1 MKTKKKSPVRKPG
14 NSKSN
19 LNDISLLAQ
28 RKRLLERLREKP
40 ITTIEA
46 REQLNILMPAAR
58 IFELRKNYGL
68 NIITLWTKDC
78 TSQGK
83 PHRVARYVLI
93 PEEDALGSADN
104 D

>member
-1 MKTKKKSPVRKPG
+1 MKNKKKNPAPKQLG
-14 NSKSN
+14 NPKCN
-19 LNDISLLAQ
+19 LNDISLPAQ

-58 IFELRKNYGL
+58 VFELRKNYGL
-68 NIITLWTKDC
+68 NIITHWTQDC

-83 PHRVARYVLI
+83 PHRVARYVLM
-93 PEEDALGSADN
+93 PNKNENTDN
-104 D
+104 G